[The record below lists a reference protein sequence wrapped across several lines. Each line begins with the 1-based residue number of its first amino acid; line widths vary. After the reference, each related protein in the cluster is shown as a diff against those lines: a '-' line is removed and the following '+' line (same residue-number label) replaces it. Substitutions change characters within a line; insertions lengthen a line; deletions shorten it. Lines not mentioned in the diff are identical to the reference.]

1 VTAITNVH
9 PVLTIW
15 LRRAKVWLIIHG
27 IKIHER
33 MQIPPLVLAVASAS
47 VFASDVVPNSDV
59 ASAMKSLVDSE
70 RATYTKLITSRVSE
84 HKCKLGDAAALK
96 SNSALIPDV
105 ATFQTIVGL
114 AFKADDGGKFAVGL
128 DPALASKAGSMPAEQ
143 AADILHA
150 YAAISRT
157 AYTATVAARAP

>member
-105 ATFQTIVGL
+105 YSGTTFSDSELRCTL
-114 AFKADDGGKFAVGL
+114 
-128 DPALASKAGSMPAEQ
+128 
-143 AADILHA
+143 
-150 YAAISRT
+150 
-157 AYTATVAARAP
+157 